1 MLRKQEKYIAYILL
15 ICDYIGVVLTYLIS
29 APAAPVLAEFIL
41 GEGIPIFSYGNISG
55 QLYEYYH
62 RYHNFFLPLLLFP
75 FFSYKLSNMSSI
87 RKIARIRDAF
97 KETDVLFGATCI
109 LLIMYFILTPISTE
123 TIIFISLQISLLWIF
138 FFTIRIGLVHILK
151 LKSEDVNIINHVL
164 IVGTDPVSM
173 HIARV
178 LTSYKE
184 LNVKIIGYLTSNPLE
199 IGKKID
205 GVEAIGMLNSLSN
218 ILKRNVVDCVIV
230 SEGIKDRGLMQQIN
244 HLCDIAGID
253 TLILSSLVS
262 GTTRTPYI
270 ERFDGLF
277 FINYSA
283 TGNSPTEMFIK
294 KVFDLLVS
302 SALIIILIPIWLL
315 VPVIIKL
322 DSKGPAYFVQERIG
336 KNGRRF
342 RMLKFRSMTADA
354 DSMRESLM
362 EFNEMD
368 GAAFKMKEDP
378 RVTYIGKIIRKT
390 SIDEL
395 PQLFNVFKGDMSL
408 VGPRPLP
415 DDVTEHGLHNKKRL
429 SVKPGITC
437 LWQISGRNLI
447 KFDEWMRL
455 DIYYIDNWSLTLDL
469 KILFKT
475 FFVVLARKGAQ

>member
-15 ICDYIGVVLTYLIS
+15 IFDYMGIVLTYLIS
-29 APAAPVLAEFIL
+29 APAASILAEFIL
-41 GEGIPIFSYGNISG
+41 GERMQIFSFGNISG

-62 RYHNFFLPLLLFP
+62 RYHNFFLSLMLFP
-75 FFSYKLSNMSSI
+75 FFSYKFSNIYSV
-87 RKIARIRDAF
+87 RNIARIKDAL
-97 KETDVLFGATCI
+97 KEIDVLLGATCV
-109 LLIMYFILTPISTE
+109 LLVIYFALTPISTE

-138 FFTIRIGLVHILK
+138 FFTIRIGLVHFLK
-151 LKSEDVNIINHVL
+151 LKADDVNMINHIL
-164 IVGTDPVSM
+164 IVGTDSVSRQ
-173 HIARV
+173 IARA
-178 LTSYKE
+178 LISYKE
-184 LNVKIIGYLTSNPLE
+184 LPVKIIGYLTSNHQE

-205 GVEAIGMLNSLSN
+205 GVEAIGMLNSLSD
-218 ILKRNVVDCVIV
+218 ILRRKVVDCVIITEV
-230 SEGIKDRGLMQQIN
+230 IKDRGLMQQIT

-253 TLILSSLVS
+253 TLILSSLIS
-262 GTTRTPYI
+262 GTSRYPYI

-283 TGNSPTEMFIK
+283 TVNSPVEMFIK
-294 KVFDLLVS
+294 KGFDLLAS
-302 SALIIILIPIWLL
+302 AALIIILIPIWLL

-342 RMLKFRSMTADA
+342 RMFKFRSMKADA
-354 DSMRESLM
+354 DSMRDALM

-378 RVTYIGKIIRKT
+378 RITYIGKIIRET

-395 PQLFNVFKGDMSL
+395 PQLFNIFKGDMSL

-415 DDVTEHGLHNKKRL
+415 DDVTDFGLHNKKRL

-437 LWQISGRNLI
+437 LWQISGRNQI

-455 DIYYIDNWSLTLDL
+455 DRYYIDNWSLTLDF

-475 FFVVLARKGAQ
+475 FFVVLSKKGAQ